1 MQIRKLRLLRIKH
14 NIQLEELGVAAGMS
28 KQRVSQI
35 ELGEEISS
43 KLIEKKISDA
53 FFEVIA
59 KKFIGLSALET
70 DYLVHK
76 SSLFQ
81 FVEDDYEL

>member
-14 NIQLEELGVAAGMS
+14 NIQLEELGAAAGMS

-43 KLIEKKISDA
+43 KMVEKRISDA

-59 KKFIGLSALET
+59 KKFIELSALET
-70 DYLVHK
+70 DYLEHK
-76 SSLFQ
+76 DSLFH